1 MRFEDEYKRK
11 HNTGRWTPK
20 QIITNTKSSHMGST
34 VSGGGQKVLNKP
46 SFEHF
51 FFKDICPPPPFSFQ
65 LPLPN
70 LRVTLSILIKATI
83 QSLLFDFILQKWTY
97 H

>member
-1 MRFEDEYKRK
+1 MDTKTDHHK
-11 HNTGRWTPK
+11 HK
-20 QIITNTKSSHMGST
+20 ELSHGQS
-34 VSGGGQKVLNKP
+34 VSGGGQNVLNKP

-51 FFKDICPPPPFSFQ
+51 FLQRHLPPPPFSFQ

-83 QSLLFDFILQKWTY
+83 HAVPLI
-97 H
+97 